1 MLLKKYICLSAATL
15 LTACDLIDYHPYDG
29 RLDSDTSR
37 EINPT
42 NIERIEKV
50 CEGKDTIRFIFMG
63 DTQRS
68 YNETEDFV
76 KYVNQLDS
84 IDFIIHGGDYT
95 EFGLKKE
102 FEWNDDILSK
112 LKVPYVGLIGNHDVI
127 GNGDQVF
134 RKIFGNENFSF
145 VVSDV
150 KFVCLNT
157 NAIEYDYSHPV
168 PDFNF
173 LKNEIADSTRNKRT
187 IVVMHAPPG
196 NEQFDNNVKDVFQL
210 YIKTLPSLMF
220 CLHAHN
226 HCVSAADLFEDGIIE
241 KFVGE
246 NAAKDLKGTKD
257 LKETAVKS
265 ENEEKETK
273 EISELEFRM
282 SGDTKIREE
291 SRRNSSEKIIS
302 ALKDGKD
309 VAMITLGDVSVYSTC
324 TYVHNAVKN
333 AGFELEII
341 PGITSFCAA
350 ADKAQISLCEGN
362 ESVAIIPS
370 LKSNLLEKYIADFDT
385 VVIMKSGNDTDVI
398 YDILKKYGLENNAIV
413 SSCIGMENE
422 IIEKIQKGKSYGYF
436 TTVIVRK

>member
-1 MLLKKYICLSAATL
+1 MFLKKYIWLSAATL

-173 LKNEIADSTRNKRT
+173 LKNEIADCTWLGVIILSKINS
-187 IVVMHAPPG
+187 PLL
-196 NEQFDNNVKDVFQL
+196 QQ
-210 YIKTLPSLMF
+210 
-220 CLHAHN
+220 
-226 HCVSAADLFEDGIIE
+226 LFE
-241 KFVGE
+241 
-246 NAAKDLKGTKD
+246 
-257 LKETAVKS
+257 
-265 ENEEKETK
+265 
-273 EISELEFRM
+273 FRFN
-282 SGDTKIREE
+282 STPAPTF
-291 SRRNSSEKIIS
+291 RRIMN
-302 ALKDGKD
+302 
-309 VAMITLGDVSVYSTC
+309 
-324 TYVHNAVKN
+324 
-333 AGFELEII
+333 I
-341 PGITSFCAA
+341 PFRICYRIHLVWP
-350 ADKAQISLCEGN
+350 ISLCSHRN
-362 ESVAIIPS
+362 ASPAS
-370 LKSNLLEKYIADFDT
+370 FW
-385 VVIMKSGNDTDVI
+385 VVIGVLI
-398 YDILKKYGLENNAIV
+398 YFGLLL
-413 SSCIGMENE
+413 
-422 IIEKIQKGKSYGYF
+422 
-436 TTVIVRK
+436 

>member
-1 MLLKKYICLSAATL
+1 MFLKKYIWLSAATL

-173 LKNEIADSTRNKRT
+173 LKNEI
-187 IVVMHAPPG
+187 
-196 NEQFDNNVKDVFQL
+196 DNNVKDVFQL

-226 HCVSAADLFEDGIIE
+226 HCVSAADLFEDGIIYY
-241 KFVGE
+241 GCA
-246 NAAKDLKGTKD
+246 NIAKRSYL
-257 LKETAVKS
+257 L
-265 ENEEKETK
+265 
-273 EISELEFRM
+273 F
-282 SGDTKIREE
+282 
-291 SRRNSSEKIIS
+291 
-302 ALKDGKD
+302 
-309 VAMITLGDVSVYSTC
+309 TLTPDDYM
-324 TYVHNAVKN
+324 Y
-333 AGFELEII
+333 E
-341 PGITSFCAA
+341 
-350 ADKAQISLCEGN
+350 
-362 ESVAIIPS
+362 
-370 LKSNLLEKYIADFDT
+370 
-385 VVIMKSGNDTDVI
+385 VVN
-398 YDILKKYGLENNAIV
+398 
-413 SSCIGMENE
+413 
-422 IIEKIQKGKSYGYF
+422 F
-436 TTVIVRK
+436 

>member
-1 MLLKKYICLSAATL
+1 MAKFYSVGVGAGDGSYITLGALRALEQADIIAVPVKKYGEKS
-15 LTACDLIDYHPYDG
+15 TAL
-29 RLDSDTSR
+29 
-37 EINPT
+37 EI
-42 NIERIEKV
+42 
-50 CEGKDTIRFIFMG
+50 IR
-63 DTQRS
+63 
-68 YNETEDFV
+68 
-76 KYVNQLDS
+76 
-84 IDFIIHGGDYT
+84 
-95 EFGLKKE
+95 KE
-102 FEWNDDILSK
+102 FDTDK
-112 LKVPYVGLIGNHDVI
+112 
-127 GNGDQVF
+127 
-134 RKIFGNENFSF
+134 
-145 VVSDV
+145 
-150 KFVCLNT
+150 
-157 NAIEYDYSHPV
+157 
-168 PDFNF
+168 
-173 LKNEIADSTRNKRT
+173 
-187 IVVMHAPPG
+187 
-196 NEQFDNNVKDVFQL
+196 
-210 YIKTLPSLMF
+210 
-220 CLHAHN
+220 
-226 HCVSAADLFEDGIIE
+226 
-241 KFVGE
+241 
-246 NAAKDLKGTKD
+246 
-257 LKETAVKS
+257 
-265 ENEEKETK
+265 K

-370 LKSNLLEKYIADFDT
+370 LKSDLLEKYITDFDT